1 MVCLDFVIKFNT
13 KMIKK
18 FLFIYLFLFSFFL
31 TNSYSDN
38 NTYMSLKNK
47 KVNVRYGPGLDYPIK
62 FVFNK
67 KNYPVEIIDEKENF
81 RKILDFKKNSGW
93 IHRSQLKKSS
103 SFITLDTV
111 ILFSDSTKFSRPIA
125 KIESGRLLNKKKC
138 NLNWCRVETGE
149 YKGWV
154 LKENLWGL
162 N

>member
-1 MVCLDFVIKFNT
+1 
-13 KMIKK
+13 MIKK
-18 FLFIYLFLFSFFL
+18 FLIINLFLFSFFL

-38 NTYMSLKNK
+38 NKYMSLKNN

-67 KNYPVEIIDEKENF
+67 KNYPVEIIDQKENF

-111 ILFSDSTKFSRPIA
+111 ILFSDGTKFSRPIA
-125 KIESGRLLNKKKC
+125 KIQKGRLLIISKCRNK
-138 NLNWCRVETGE
+138 WCKIKTDS
-149 YKGWV
+149 YSGWIA
-154 LKENLWGL
+154 KNNIWGKM
-162 N
+162 

>member
-1 MVCLDFVIKFNT
+1 
-13 KMIKK
+13 MIKK
-18 FLFIYLFLFSFFL
+18 FFFINLFLLSLFF

-38 NTYMSLKNK
+38 SSYMSLKNS

-67 KNYPVEIIDEKENF
+67 KNYPIEIIDQKENF

-93 IHRSQLKKSS
+93 IHRSQLKKNI

-125 KIESGRLLNKKKC
+125 KIEIGRLLSKKKC
-138 NLNWCRVETGE
+138 NLNWCKVETGK

>member
-1 MVCLDFVIKFNT
+1 
-13 KMIKK
+13 MIKK
-18 FLFIYLFLFSFFL
+18 FLIINLFLLSFFL

-38 NTYMSLKNK
+38 NMYMSLKNK

-93 IHRSQLKKSS
+93 IHKSQLKKSS

>member
-1 MVCLDFVIKFNT
+1 
-13 KMIKK
+13 MIKK
-18 FLFIYLFLFSFFL
+18 FLIINLFLLSFFL

-67 KNYPVEIIDEKENF
+67 KNYPVEIIDQKENF

-111 ILFSDSTKFSRPIA
+111 ILFSDSTKFSRPIP

-154 LKENLWGL
+154 LKENVWGL

>member
-1 MVCLDFVIKFNT
+1 
-13 KMIKK
+13 MIKK
-18 FLFIYLFLFSFFL
+18 FLIINLFLFIFFL
-31 TNSYSDN
+31 DNCYSDN

-47 KVNVRYGPGLDYPIK
+47 KVNVRYGPGLDPIK

-67 KNYPVEIIDEKENF
+67 KNYPVEIIDQKENF

-125 KIESGRLLNKKKC
+125 KMEPGRLLNKKKC

-149 YKGWV
+149 FKGWV
-154 LKENLWGL
+154 LKESLWGL

>member
-1 MVCLDFVIKFNT
+1 
-13 KMIKK
+13 
-18 FLFIYLFLFSFFL
+18 
-31 TNSYSDN
+31 
-38 NTYMSLKNK
+38 MSLKNK

-162 N
+162 Y

>member
-1 MVCLDFVIKFNT
+1 
-13 KMIKK
+13 MIKK
-18 FLFIYLFLFSFFL
+18 FLIINLFLLSFFL

-138 NLNWCRVETGE
+138 NLNWCRVETGK

-154 LKENLWGL
+154 LKESLWGL

>member
-1 MVCLDFVIKFNT
+1 
-13 KMIKK
+13 MIKK
-18 FLFIYLFLFSFFL
+18 FLIINLFLLSFFL
-31 TNSYSDN
+31 NNSYSDN

-47 KVNVRYGPGLDYPIK
+47 EVNVRYGPGLDYPIK

-125 KIESGRLLNKKKC
+125 KIESGRQLNKKKC

>member
-1 MVCLDFVIKFNT
+1 
-13 KMIKK
+13 MIKK
-18 FLFIYLFLFSFFL
+18 FLIINLFLLSLFL
-31 TNSYSDN
+31 TNSYSDS

-62 FVFNK
+62 FIFNK

-138 NLNWCRVETGE
+138 NLNWCKVETEE

>member
-1 MVCLDFVIKFNT
+1 
-13 KMIKK
+13 MIKK
-18 FLFIYLFLFSFFL
+18 FLIINLFLFSFLL

-38 NTYMSLKNK
+38 NKFMSLKNK

-67 KNYPVEIIDEKENF
+67 KNYPVEIIDQKENF

-93 IHRSQLKKSS
+93 IHRSQLKKSR

>member
-1 MVCLDFVIKFNT
+1 
-13 KMIKK
+13 MIKK
-18 FLFIYLFLFSFFL
+18 FLIINLFLFSFFL

-103 SFITLDTV
+103 SFITLDTA

>member
-1 MVCLDFVIKFNT
+1 
-13 KMIKK
+13 MIKK
-18 FLFIYLFLFSFFL
+18 FLILNLFLLSFFL

-38 NTYMSLKNK
+38 NMYMSLKNK

>member
-1 MVCLDFVIKFNT
+1 
-13 KMIKK
+13 MIKK
-18 FLFIYLFLFSFFL
+18 FLIINLFLLSFFL

-62 FVFNK
+62 FIFNK

-103 SFITLDTV
+103 SFIALYTV
-111 ILFSDSTKFSRPIA
+111 VLFSDSTKFSRPIA

>member
-1 MVCLDFVIKFNT
+1 
-13 KMIKK
+13 MIKK
-18 FLFIYLFLFSFFL
+18 FLILNLFLLSFFL

-38 NTYMSLKNK
+38 NKYMSLKNK

-67 KNYPVEIIDEKENF
+67 KNYPVEIIDQKENF

>member
-1 MVCLDFVIKFNT
+1 
-13 KMIKK
+13 MIKK
-18 FLFIYLFLFSFFL
+18 FLIINLFLLSFFL

-67 KNYPVEIIDEKENF
+67 KNYPVEIIDQKENF

-93 IHRSQLKKSS
+93 IHRSQLQKSS

-125 KIESGRLLNKKKC
+125 KIDSGRLLNKKKC

>member
-1 MVCLDFVIKFNT
+1 MWL
-13 KMIKK
+13 KK
-18 FLFIYLFLFSFFL
+18 VLIFTCFIFIFLNNAYSSESFFL
-31 TNSYSDN
+31 
-38 NTYMSLKNK
+38 MLKNS
-47 KVNVRYGPGLDYPIK
+47 KVNVRYGPSFDYPIK

-67 KNYPVEIIDEKENF
+67 KNYPVEIIDQKENF

>member
-1 MVCLDFVIKFNT
+1 
-13 KMIKK
+13 MIKK
-18 FLFIYLFLFSFFL
+18 FLIINLFLLSFFL

-103 SFITLDTV
+103 SFITLDNA
-111 ILFSDSTKFSRPIA
+111 ILFTDSTKFSRPIA

-154 LKENLWGL
+154 LKESLWGL

>member
-1 MVCLDFVIKFNT
+1 
-13 KMIKK
+13 MIKK
-18 FLFIYLFLFSFFL
+18 FLIINLFLLSFFL

-67 KNYPVEIIDEKENF
+67 KNYPVEIIDQKENF

-125 KIESGRLLNKKKC
+125 KIESGRLLIKKKC

>member
-1 MVCLDFVIKFNT
+1 
-13 KMIKK
+13 MIKK
-18 FLFIYLFLFSFFL
+18 FLIINLFLFSFFL
-31 TNSYSDN
+31 TNSFSDY

-67 KNYPVEIIDEKENF
+67 KNYPVEIIDQKENF

-154 LKENLWGL
+154 LKESLWGL

>member
-1 MVCLDFVIKFNT
+1 
-13 KMIKK
+13 MIKK
-18 FLFIYLFLFSFFL
+18 VLIINLFLSSFFL
-31 TNSYSDN
+31 SNTYSDN
-38 NTYMSLKNK
+38 ITYMSLKNK
-47 KVNVRYGPGLDYPIK
+47 QVNVRYGPGLDYPIK

-67 KNYPVEIIDEKENF
+67 KNYPVEIIDQKENF
-81 RKILDFKKNSGW
+81 RKILDIKKNSGW

-103 SFITLDTV
+103 SFITLNTI

>member
-1 MVCLDFVIKFNT
+1 
-13 KMIKK
+13 MIKK
-18 FLFIYLFLFSFFL
+18 FLILNLFLLSFFL

-67 KNYPVEIIDEKENF
+67 KNYPVEIIDQKENF

-103 SFITLDTV
+103 SFIALDTI

-138 NLNWCRVETGE
+138 NLNWCKVETRE

>member
-1 MVCLDFVIKFNT
+1 
-13 KMIKK
+13 MIKK
-18 FLFIYLFLFSFFL
+18 FLIINLFLLCFSI

-103 SFITLDTV
+103 SFITVDNV

>member
-1 MVCLDFVIKFNT
+1 
-13 KMIKK
+13 MIKK
-18 FLFIYLFLFSFFL
+18 FLIINLFLLSFFL

-38 NTYMSLKNK
+38 NMYMSLKNK

-103 SFITLDTV
+103 SFITLETV

-138 NLNWCRVETGE
+138 NLNWCKVETGE

>member
-1 MVCLDFVIKFNT
+1 
-13 KMIKK
+13 MIKK
-18 FLFIYLFLFSFFL
+18 FLIKNLLLLSFFL

>member
-1 MVCLDFVIKFNT
+1 
-13 KMIKK
+13 MIKK
-18 FLFIYLFLFSFFL
+18 FLIINLFLLSFFF

-103 SFITLDTV
+103 SFIALDTL

>member
-1 MVCLDFVIKFNT
+1 
-13 KMIKK
+13 
-18 FLFIYLFLFSFFL
+18 
-31 TNSYSDN
+31 
-38 NTYMSLKNK
+38 MSLKNK

-67 KNYPVEIIDEKENF
+67 KNYPVEIIDQKENF

-93 IHRSQLKKSS
+93 IHRSQLQKSS

-125 KIESGRLLNKKKC
+125 KIESGRLLNRKKC

-162 N
+162 Y

>member
-1 MVCLDFVIKFNT
+1 M
-13 KMIKK
+13 
-18 FLFIYLFLFSFFL
+18 
-31 TNSYSDN
+31 
-38 NTYMSLKNK
+38 YMSLKNK

-67 KNYPVEIIDEKENF
+67 KNYPVEIIDQKENF

-103 SFITLDTV
+103 AFITLDTV

>member
-1 MVCLDFVIKFNT
+1 
-13 KMIKK
+13 MIKK
-18 FLFIYLFLFSFFL
+18 FLIINLFLLSFFL

-67 KNYPVEIIDEKENF
+67 KNYPVEIIDQKENF

-125 KIESGRLLNKKKC
+125 KIESGRLLYKKKC

>member
-1 MVCLDFVIKFNT
+1 
-13 KMIKK
+13 MIKK
-18 FLFIYLFLFSFFL
+18 FLIINLFLFSFLL
-31 TNSYSDN
+31 TNSYSDS

-67 KNYPVEIIDEKENF
+67 KNYPVEIIDQKENF

-103 SFITLDTV
+103 SFITLDNI

-125 KIESGRLLNKKKC
+125 KIESGRLLIKKKC

-154 LKENLWGL
+154 LKESLWGL